1 MILFITNVR
10 KWAFQD
16 ANNCIVN
23 AKQKQPV
30 AVKKGTA
37 KQSRINA
44 ITEYDW
50 QEQGLISSCGQVDGY
65 NQYIKTIAK
74 KKNRYQDVAKRIEFP

>member
-1 MILFITNVR
+1 M
-10 KWAFQD
+10 KQY
-16 ANNCIVN
+16 

-30 AVKKGTA
+30 AVKKGAA

-50 QEQGLISSCGQVDGY
+50 
-65 NQYIKTIAK
+65 
-74 KKNRYQDVAKRIEFP
+74 

>member
-1 MILFITNVR
+1 MILLHR
-10 KWAFQD
+10 Y
-16 ANNCIVN
+16 

-30 AVKKGTA
+30 AVKKVAA

-50 QEQGLISSCGQVDGY
+50 
-65 NQYIKTIAK
+65 
-74 KKNRYQDVAKRIEFP
+74 

>member
-1 MILFITNVR
+1 MI
-10 KWAFQD
+10 D
-16 ANNCIVN
+16 SY

-30 AVKKGTA
+30 AVKKGVA

-50 QEQGLISSCGQVDGY
+50 QEQELISSCGQVDW
-65 NQYIKTIAK
+65 NIIIINILK
-74 KKNRYQDVAKRIEFP
+74 

>member
-1 MILFITNVR
+1 MTGNLHNHLTYFY
-10 KWAFQD
+10 
-16 ANNCIVN
+16 

-50 QEQGLISSCGQVDGY
+50 
-65 NQYIKTIAK
+65 
-74 KKNRYQDVAKRIEFP
+74 